1 MNIYICVRTLW
12 NYITKMKLC
21 VTARFQIIHIKLLHH
36 LYSQSLHSSR
46 KSPRCQEKNMETNK
60 NRQKTNNV
68 FKNDTYGQQNE
79 SVDIAVSC
87 IKLIYIR

>member
-1 MNIYICVRTLW
+1 
-12 NYITKMKLC
+12 
-21 VTARFQIIHIKLLHH
+21 
-36 LYSQSLHSSR
+36 
-46 KSPRCQEKNMETNK
+46 METNK